1 MHKVKFGNSYW
12 YVLKKDSEKILLCS
26 RYEEKYLK
34 LCDYSTSEDF
44 FREVRRYM
52 NVDFYDSKFSES
64 DRKHILIVKNN
75 YPYINYFTDELGY
88 NRKRYEMKKEK
99 DRVFPLKYD
108 DVCNL
113 SKRDLCDL
121 CDSYESDYRLILL
134 PSSINSNQNI
144 PAIYYYEPWNNN
156 QKYKECFEIS
166 NYKYEDI
173 RGFDYEDYSFYCKP
187 CIWVDLKANLVYED
201 R

>member
-1 MHKVKFGNSYW
+1 MFSFLTGGVLMHEVKFGNRYW

-34 LCDYSTSEDF
+34 PCNYSTSEDF

-75 YPYINYFTDELGY
+75 YPYINYFTDVLGY
-88 NRKRYEMKKEK
+88 DRKRYEMKKEK

-156 QKYKECFEIS
+156 QKYKGVF
-166 NYKYEDI
+166 
-173 RGFDYEDYSFYCKP
+173 
-187 CIWVDLKANLVYED
+187 
-201 R
+201 